1 MKDLV
6 LSWAVMFNSIKV
18 SLGGIGQFL
27 IGTSSWVFLMLLMSE
42 FSSEILVGFIIA
54 IRVMMFVFIRL
65 EN

>member
-1 MKDLV
+1 
-6 LSWAVMFNSIKV
+6 MFNSIKV